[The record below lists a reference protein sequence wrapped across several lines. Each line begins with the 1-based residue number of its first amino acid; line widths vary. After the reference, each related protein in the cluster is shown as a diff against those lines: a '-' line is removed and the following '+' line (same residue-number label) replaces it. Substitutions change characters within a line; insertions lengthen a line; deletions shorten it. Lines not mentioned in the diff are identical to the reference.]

1 MPIVQNEDRRCFLM
15 HEVVIVDAVRSPIG
29 KARGSLSTVRAD
41 DLAAYVIQAVLE
53 RNPELDLFDVA
64 DVILGCAN
72 QAGEDNRNVARMA
85 SLLAGLPYEVP
96 GTTVNRLCG
105 SGMEAIIQAA
115 HLIQVGAG
123 QVVIAGG
130 VESMSRAPW
139 VMLKPTEGM
148 MRGNQSLVDSTLGWR
163 FTNPKMEER
172 FYPYSMGETA
182 ENVAER
188 YRVSRQEQD
197 EFAYLSHQKATEA
210 WKEERFASQ
219 IVPILMKKKGEKVD
233 KWMNSD
239 EQVRPDTSI
248 DRLSTLKTVFLEGG
262 TVTAGNSA
270 GINDGASVLLLMEKE
285 YALRHGF
292 RPMARFV
299 QSAVAGV
306 HPDVMGI
313 GPVPATQ
320 KALQKAGL
328 RVQDINWFE
337 VNEAFAAQAI
347 ACIRELQIPFERV
360 NPLGGSI
367 ALGHPLGASGARI
380 VTTLIHQLARESQAG
395 AYGLATM
402 CIGVGQGVSMIVQSI
417 KG

>member
-1 MPIVQNEDRRCFLM
+1 M

-29 KARGSLSTVRAD
+29 KARGSLSSVRAD
-41 DLAAYVIQAVLE
+41 DLAAYVMKALLE
-53 RNPELDLFDVA
+53 RNPELDPIDIA
-64 DVILGCAN
+64 DVMLGCAN

-85 SLLAGLPYEVP
+85 CLLAGCPYEVP

-115 HLIQVGAG
+115 RLIQVGAG
-123 QVVIAGG
+123 QVIIAGG

-148 MRGNQSLVDSTLGWR
+148 MRGNRSLVDTTLGWR
-163 FTNPKMEER
+163 FINPKMEER

-188 YRVSRQEQD
+188 YHVSRQEQD
-197 EFAYLSHQKATEA
+197 EFAYLSHQKATRA
-210 WKEERFASQ
+210 WKEERFSSQ
-219 IVPILMKKKGEKVD
+219 LVPIPTKKKGEKTD
-233 KWMNSD
+233 KWVSMD
-239 EQVRPDTSI
+239 EQVRPDTSL
-248 DRLSTLKTVFLEGG
+248 DRLSTLKAVFREGG

-270 GINDGASVLLLMEKE
+270 GINDGASALLLMEKE
-285 YALRHGF
+285 YAFRHGF

-299 QSAVAGV
+299 QSAVVGV

-313 GPVPATQ
+313 GPVSATQ
-320 KALQKAGL
+320 KVLQKAGL

-337 VNEAFAAQAI
+337 VNEAFAAQTI
-347 ACIRELQIPFERV
+347 ACIRELQIPVEFV

-367 ALGHPLGASGARI
+367 SLGHPLGASGTRI
-380 VTTLIHQLARESQAG
+380 VTTLIHQLAQESKSG
-395 AYGLATM
+395 SYGLATM
-402 CIGVGQGVSMIVQSI
+402 CIGVGQGISMIVQSM
-417 KG
+417 

>member
-1 MPIVQNEDRRCFLM
+1 M